1 MIENVTYQGQL
12 GRSCHPHLEDF
23 LLPKPSKKIANWL
36 HFSSWLF
43 INSQLQNVQFL
54 HRSNHSKFSHWKK
67 STNVVDGENYTWT
80 DSSSRNNIWSS
91 FSSTDL
97 NIKLIWISKCGLLSF
112 FFKCL
117 IKWSPGHKIPQLE
130 ELYSGLGVHWSIIL
144 LKTNLSSSLRLRFK
158 TNPYRGPVLVSA
170 SCCWSSMNKF
180 NLLHTACTW
189 TSNFTKMMVMLI
201 MLIRKTYQEEKF

>member
-12 GRSCHPHLEDF
+12 GRSCHLHLEDF
-23 LLPKPSKKIANWL
+23 LLPKPSKKFAKI

-54 HRSNHSKFSHWKK
+54 CRAKHSKFSHWRK
-67 STNVVDGENYTWT
+67 STNVLDGENYTWT

-97 NIKLIWISKCGLLSF
+97 NIKLIWISKCVFLSL
-112 FFKCL
+112 FFKYL
-117 IKWSPGHKIPQLE
+117 IKSSPGHKIPQLE

-144 LKTNLSSSLRLRFK
+144 LKTNIKTNLSSSLRLKLEQTHIEVRSWSRPLAAGRRW
-158 TNPYRGPVLVSA
+158 TSSTYCTRPAPEHQTSQRWLS
-170 SCCWSSMNKF
+170 CWS
-180 NLLHTACTW
+180 CW
-189 TSNFTKMMVMLI
+189 
-201 MLIRKTYQEEKF
+201 